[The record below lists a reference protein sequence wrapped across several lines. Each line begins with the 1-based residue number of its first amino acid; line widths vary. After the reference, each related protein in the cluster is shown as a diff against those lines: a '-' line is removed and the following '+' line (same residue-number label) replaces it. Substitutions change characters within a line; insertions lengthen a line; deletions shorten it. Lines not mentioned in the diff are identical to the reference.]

1 MAKTKLTG
9 TTLTYWEDLK
19 DGNRPYNT
27 GDPFPHKDVK
37 YEVTDERMHELSS
50 TENKRDLK
58 LIELNEVEEVTEE
71 VEVAEPVN
79 EFEDKTVAELK
90 ALAKEK
96 KLEGYSKLTRD
107 ELIELLSK

>member
-27 GDPFPHKDVK
+27 GDPFPHEDVK
-37 YEVTDERMHELSS
+37 YEVTDDRMYELSS
-50 TENKRDLK
+50 TDNQREIK
-58 LIELNEVEEVTEE
+58 LIELNEVTEE
-71 VEVAEPVN
+71 VAVTEPVN
-79 EFEDKTVAELK
+79 EFEDKTVAVLK

-96 KLEGYSKLTRD
+96 RLEGYSKLTRD

>member
-37 YEVTDERMHELSS
+37 YEVTDERMYELSS

-58 LIELNEVEEVTEE
+58 LIELNEVTE
-71 VEVAEPVN
+71 EVAEPVN
-79 EFEDKTVAELK
+79 EFEDKTVTELK

-96 KLEGYSKLTRD
+96 RLEGYSKLTRD

>member
-19 DGNRPYNT
+19 DGDRPYNT

-37 YEVTDERMHELSS
+37 YEVTDERMYELSS
-50 TENKRDLK
+50 TENQRDLK
-58 LIELNEVEEVTEE
+58 LIELNVKEEV
-71 VEVAEPVN
+71 VEPAN
-79 EFEDKTVAELK
+79 EFEDKTVTELK

-96 KLEGYSKLTRD
+96 RLEGYSKLTRD

>member
-37 YEVTDERMHELSS
+37 YEVTDERMYELSS

-58 LIELNEVEEVTEE
+58 LIELNVKEEV
-71 VEVAEPVN
+71 VEPVN
-79 EFEDKTVAELK
+79 EFEDKTVTELK

-96 KLEGYSKLTRD
+96 RLEGYSKLTRD

>member
-27 GDPFPHKDVK
+27 GDPFPHEDVK
-37 YEVTDERMHELSS
+37 YEVTDDRMYELSS
-50 TENKRDLK
+50 TENQRELK
-58 LIELNEVEEVTEE
+58 LIELNVKE
-71 VEVAEPVN
+71 EVAEPVN

-96 KLEGYSKLTRD
+96 RLEGYSKLTRD

>member
-37 YEVTDERMHELSS
+37 YEVTDERMYELSS
-50 TENKRDLK
+50 TENQRDLK
-58 LIELNEVEEVTEE
+58 LIELNEVTEDVT
-71 VEVAEPVN
+71 EPVN
-79 EFEDKTVAELK
+79 EFEDKTVTELK

-96 KLEGYSKLTRD
+96 RLEGYSKLTRD

>member
-27 GDPFPHKDVK
+27 GDPFPHEDVK
-37 YEVTDERMHELSS
+37 YEVTDDRMYELSS
-50 TENKRDLK
+50 TENKRELK
-58 LIELNEVEEVTEE
+58 LIELNVKE
-71 VEVAEPVN
+71 EVAEPVN
-79 EFEDKTVAELK
+79 EFEDKTVTELK

>member
-19 DGNRPYNT
+19 DGDRPYNT

-37 YEVTDERMHELSS
+37 YEVTDERMYELSS

-58 LIELNEVEEVTEE
+58 LIELNEVTE
-71 VEVAEPVN
+71 EVAEPVN
-79 EFEDKTVAELK
+79 EFEDKTVTELK

-96 KLEGYSKLTRD
+96 RLEGYSKLTRD

>member
-37 YEVTDERMHELSS
+37 YEVTDERMYELSS

-58 LIELNEVEEVTEE
+58 LIELNKVAE
-71 VEVAEPVN
+71 EVAEPVN

-96 KLEGYSKLTRD
+96 RLEGYSKLTRD

>member
-50 TENKRDLK
+50 TENQRELK
-58 LIELNEVEEVTEE
+58 LIELNEVAK
-71 VEVAEPVN
+71 EVAEPVD

>member
-27 GDPFPHKDVK
+27 GDPFPHEDVK
-37 YEVTDERMHELSS
+37 YEVTDDRMYELSS
-50 TENKRDLK
+50 TENKRELK
-58 LIELNEVEEVTEE
+58 LIELNEVTEE
-71 VEVAEPVN
+71 VAEEVAEPVN

>member
-37 YEVTDERMHELSS
+37 YEVTDERMYELSS

-58 LIELNEVEEVTEE
+58 LIELNVKE
-71 VEVAEPVN
+71 EVAEPVN
-79 EFEDKTVAELK
+79 EFEDKTVTELK

-96 KLEGYSKLTRD
+96 RLEGYSKLTRD

>member
-50 TENKRDLK
+50 TENKRELK
-58 LIELNEVEEVTEE
+58 LIELNKVAEEVT
-71 VEVAEPVN
+71 EPVN

-96 KLEGYSKLTRD
+96 RLEGYSKLTRD

>member
-27 GDPFPHKDVK
+27 GDPFPHGDVK
-37 YEVTDERMHELSS
+37 YEVTDDRMYELSS
-50 TENKRDLK
+50 TENQRELK
-58 LIELNEVEEVTEE
+58 LIELNEVTEEVT
-71 VEVAEPVN
+71 EPVN